1 MADTRVEI
9 GKLEVLRELQRHIGK
24 DNGIHVRELVQA
36 ITGQLATS
44 EALERRVREVV
55 TELRMAGEHVCGHPS
70 AGYFMAATADEL
82 QATCSFLFSRSMTG
96 LQQVAAMK
104 RVSLPD
110 LAGQLHLP
118 T

>member
-1 MADTRVEI
+1 MADRIDI
-9 GKLEVLRELQRHIGK
+9 GKLEVLTELQRHIGR

-36 ITGQLATS
+36 ITGQLVTS
-44 EALERRVREVV
+44 EAMERRVREVV

-70 AGYFMAATADEL
+70 TGYYMAATADEL